1 MGRNTYRLVIRWQT
15 YIEESGLRTPTQMD
29 GTVASSPKEVLD
41 IMMSHFA
48 QVEGATL
55 MQRMQAV
62 TAQTSYLLQTRKL
75 PNVMPKSVL
84 TASFAQASQRAPGP
98 NGLSNAIY
106 KRSAQTFSDF
116 VYPLVFKM
124 QLNAEE
130 PLAFK
135 GGEAVDIV
143 KTHRFQHLQ
152 KHSGVYGWRTTSPN
166 TITLG
171 LEVGLC

>member
-15 YIEESGLRTPTQMD
+15 YIEESGLRAPTQMD
-29 GTVASSPKEVLD
+29 GTVASTPKEVLD

-62 TAQTSYLLQTRKL
+62 TAQTSYLLQTRKVA
-75 PNVMPKSVL
+75 NVTPQRIL
-84 TASFAQASQRAPGP
+84 TASIAHASQRAPGP
-98 NGLSNAIY
+98 DGLSNAIY
-106 KRSAQTFSDF
+106 KCSAQTISDF
-116 VYPLVFKM
+116 VYPQVFKI

-135 GGEAVDIV
+135 GGEADDIV
-143 KTHRFQHLQ
+143 KTQSFQHLQ
-152 KHSGVYGWRTTSPN
+152 KHSGVYCWRTT
-166 TITLG
+166 
-171 LEVGLC
+171 